1 MLASRQKTT
10 FDAERLGHTRP
21 HWLTQRF
28 NDGELEQAF
37 LRSYAR
43 RSWLACL
50 WGQGAGIVGFL
61 LHYLT
66 LLMSDDPVLISLA
79 NDNLMYIT
87 PLQLLALGLSF
98 HPWFER
104 HQQAAVM
111 TMITTLMLLWVHL
124 IFLKLPVGLAYS
136 SGYGVM
142 VIILL
147 FNYLIARM
155 RFLHAV
161 LVGIGMSLYFLA
173 YLQPVVEL
181 AIASGAIDVMSLGS
195 VRHTETVPMSPLVSY
210 FNVLLVANIT
220 GGVGAYTMERLERQ
234 NFLSREL
241 NRRHTDQLAQERE
254 RSENL
259 LLNSMPPAI
268 AQRLKHSSSS
278 IADSF
283 YSVSVVF
290 VDIVGFTRISH
301 ARDPQMIVNWLN
313 EVFTRFDAIVQH
325 HGMEK
330 IKTIGDA
337 YMAVAGVP
345 KHCEDHADRAADA
358 ALTLLKA
365 CESIRDPDDLP
376 MRVRIGIATGPAVA
390 GVIGAYKFSYDLW
403 GDTVN
408 TASRMESLGQT
419 DRIQVCP
426 TTQALLDRRYRLE
439 ERGLIDIKGRPPM
452 RTWWLQ
458 GPKTDAPPSAW
469 APFAA

>member
-1 MLASRQKTT
+1 MSTSQPTAT
-10 FDAERLGHTRP
+10 FDTERLGRTRS

-28 NDGELEQAF
+28 SDAEIERVF
-37 LRSYAR
+37 LQSYGR
-43 RSWLACL
+43 RAWEACL
-50 WGQGAGIVGFL
+50 WGQGAGVVAFV

-66 LLMSDDPVLISLA
+66 LMATNDPVLVSLA

-87 PLQLLALGLSF
+87 PLQLLMLALSF
-98 HPWFER
+98 HPQFVR
-104 HQQAAVM
+104 LQQLAMVTAM
-111 TMITTLMLLWVHL
+111 AGLTLLWIHI
-124 IFLKLPVGLAYS
+124 IFVKLPVGLAYS

-142 VIILL
+142 VVILL
-147 FNYLIARM
+147 FNYLIARL
-155 RFLHAV
+155 RFVNAMLI
-161 LVGIGMSLYFLA
+161 GIGMSLYFL
-173 YLQPVVEL
+173 YHLHPVVER
-181 AIASGAIDVMSLGS
+181 AIATGAIHLGSLGS
-195 VRHTETVPMSPLVSY
+195 LLDNETPPMSPFVHY
-210 FNVLLVANIT
+210 FNVLVVANIT
-220 GGVGAYTMERLERQ
+220 GGVGAYAMERLERL
-234 NFLSREL
+234 NFLSRQI
-241 NRRHTDQLAQERE
+241 NRRQTAMLAQERE

-259 LLNSMPPAI
+259 LLNIMPPAI
-268 AQRLKHSSSS
+268 AQRLKNDTSS

-301 ARDPQMIVNWLN
+301 SRDPQVIVNWLN
-313 EVFTRFDAIVQH
+313 NVFTEFDVIVQR

-345 KHCEDHADRAADA
+345 NHCEDHADRTADA
-358 ALTLLKA
+358 ALAILKA
-365 CESIRDPDDLP
+365 CEAIRDPDDLP

-426 TTQALLDRRYRLE
+426 TTHALLDRSFDLQ
-439 ERGLIDIKGRPPM
+439 ERGLIEIKGRPSM
-452 RTWWLQ
+452 RTWWLLGRRTQ
-458 GPKTDAPPSAW
+458 DNT
-469 APFAA
+469 AAA

>member
-1 MLASRQKTT
+1 MNALHNKPT
-10 FDAERLGHTRP
+10 FDTARLNQTTI

-28 NDGELEQAF
+28 SDAEIERVF
-37 LRSYAR
+37 LRSYGR

-50 WGQGAGIVGFL
+50 WGQGAGIVAFL
-61 LHYLT
+61 LNYVT
-66 LLMSDDPVLISLA
+66 LMMSGDPVLISLA

-87 PLQLLALGLSF
+87 PLQMLVLGLSF
-98 HPWFER
+98 HPYFVR
-104 HQQAAVM
+104 YQQPVVM
-111 TMITTLMLLWVHL
+111 VMVTGLMLLWMHL

-136 SGYGVM
+136 SGYGIM

-155 RFLHAV
+155 RFFNSV
-161 LVGIGMSLYFLA
+161 MVGASMSLYFL
-173 YLQPVVEL
+173 YHLYPVVER
-181 AIASGAIDVMSLGS
+181 AISTGAINIASLGS
-195 VRHTETVPMSPLVSY
+195 IIDGGPLPMNPFINY
-210 FNVLLVANIT
+210 FNVLVVANIA
-220 GGVGAYTMERLERQ
+220 GGVGAYAMEHLERK
-234 NFLSREL
+234 NFISRQI
-241 NRRHTDQLAQERE
+241 NRRQTAMLAQERE

-259 LLNSMPPAI
+259 LLNIMPPAI
-268 AQRLKHSSSS
+268 AQRLKQSTNS

-301 ARDPQMIVNWLN
+301 SRDPQIIVNWLN
-313 EVFTRFDAIVQH
+313 NVFTRFDGVVQE

-345 KHCEDHADRAADA
+345 NHCEDHADRAADA
-358 ALTLLKA
+358 ALAIIQA
-365 CESIRDPDDLP
+365 CENIRDPDNLP

-426 TTQALLDRRYRLE
+426 TTFALLETHYQLE
-439 ERGLIDIKGRPPM
+439 ERGLIDIKGRPAM
-452 RTWWLQ
+452 RTWWLK
-458 GPKTDAPPSAW
+458 GKRLEDDMPIADINPS
-469 APFAA
+469 

>member
-1 MLASRQKTT
+1 MTVSVHATS
-10 FDAERLGHTRP
+10 FDTDRLHRARS
-21 HWLTQRF
+21 HWLSQRF
-28 NDGELEQAF
+28 NDPDIEAVF
-37 LRSYAR
+37 LRSYSR
-43 RSWLACL
+43 RSWLTCL
-50 WGQGAGIVGFL
+50 WGQGAGIVAFL

-66 LLMSDDPVLISLA
+66 LLVTDDPVLVSLA
-79 NDNLMYIT
+79 NDTLMYII
-87 PLQLLALGLSF
+87 PLQLVALGLSF
-98 HPWFER
+98 HPLFVR
-104 HQQAAVM
+104 FQQAAVM
-111 TMITTLMLLWVHL
+111 VMLLGLMLLWIHL
-124 IFLKLPVGLAYS
+124 IFVKLPVGLAYS
-136 SGYGVM
+136 SGYGIM

-147 FNYLIARM
+147 FNYLIARL
-155 RFLHAV
+155 RFVYAV
-161 LVGIGMSLYFLA
+161 MMGAGMSMYFIVH
-173 YLQPVVEL
+173 LQPVVMTAL
-181 AIASGAIDVMSLGS
+181 TTGAVDPLSLGS
-195 VRHTETVPMSPLVSY
+195 AGSAGPLPMSPVINY
-210 FNVLLVANIT
+210 FNVLLAANIT
-220 GGVGAYTMERLERQ
+220 GGVGAYAMERLERL
-234 NFLSREL
+234 NFLSRQV
-241 NRRHTDQLAQERE
+241 NRRQTAMLAQERE

-259 LLNSMPPAI
+259 LLNIMPPAI
-268 AQRLKHSSSS
+268 AQRLKHNTSS
-278 IADSF
+278 IADNF
-283 YSVSVVF
+283 YSVSVLF

-301 ARDPQMIVNWLN
+301 SRDPQIIVNWLN

-358 ALTLLKA
+358 ALALLKA
-365 CESIRDPDDLP
+365 CESIRDPDNLP

-458 GPKTDAPPSAW
+458 GPKTDATPSAW
-469 APFAA
+469 APFPA